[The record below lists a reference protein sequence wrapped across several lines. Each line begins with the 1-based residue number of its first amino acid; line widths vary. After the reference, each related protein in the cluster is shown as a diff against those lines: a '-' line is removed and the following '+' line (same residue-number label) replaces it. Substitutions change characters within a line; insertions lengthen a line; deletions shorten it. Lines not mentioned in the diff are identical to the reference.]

1 MVSNLVGGDAA
12 MIELE
17 QLVAG
22 YDGVAIT
29 PPLSGMICPGSLT
42 AIVGLNGCGKSTLL
56 KTLAGFLPPVSGR
69 LRWQGKRPV
78 IGWLAQRHALE
89 SQFPLNVQDVVSQGA
104 WPGVSL
110 LRGLGG
116 GTRRRI
122 GAVLERVGLA
132 GLAKTPIEALSGGQF
147 QRMLFARV
155 MVQQAPL
162 VMLDEPFT
170 GIDEATS
177 RELMDLILEMHR
189 QGQTILAVLHDNQ
202 RVAAF
207 SRDAAADSPA
217 RLLGRYPGGAPGL
230 QSCEVGMIWHTFFQP
245 FIEFGFMRR
254 ALVVCLALSLST
266 TMLGVFLLLRRMSLM
281 GDALSHAILPG
292 VAVGYLLSGMSLLAM
307 TLGGFIAGI
316 VVALVAGWVSRRT
329 PLKEDASFAGF
340 YLGSLALGVTLVSL
354 RGSSVDLLH
363 LLFGSILAVDRDA
376 ALFVSGVASL
386 TLLCIAL
393 CYRGLV
399 SEAFDSAWLQVNHR
413 RLPALLHGL
422 FLALLVLN
430 LVAGFQV
437 LGTLMAVGVMMLP
450 AVAARCWARTLPGI
464 LLLAAGMG
472 ALCAWLGLSFSWA
485 ISLPAGPAIVL
496 TASALFF
503 VSLFFG
509 TRSRLLVGWRTL
521 MG

>member
-69 LRWQGKRPV
+69 LRWQGTRPV

-110 LRGLGG
+110 LRGLGRHPA
-116 GTRRRI
+116 THRR
-122 GAVLERVGLA
+122 GAGAGRAG

-202 RVAAF
+202 RVADFFPETLLLTPQRACWGATRAVLPAF
-207 SRDAAADSPA
+207 SHVR
-217 RLLGRYPGGAPGL
+217 
-230 QSCEVGMIWHTFFQP
+230 
-245 FIEFGFMRR
+245 
-254 ALVVCLALSLST
+254 
-266 TMLGVFLLLRRMSLM
+266 
-281 GDALSHAILPG
+281 
-292 VAVGYLLSGMSLLAM
+292 
-307 TLGGFIAGI
+307 
-316 VVALVAGWVSRRT
+316 
-329 PLKEDASFAGF
+329 
-340 YLGSLALGVTLVSL
+340 
-354 RGSSVDLLH
+354 
-363 LLFGSILAVDRDA
+363 
-376 ALFVSGVASL
+376 
-386 TLLCIAL
+386 
-393 CYRGLV
+393 
-399 SEAFDSAWLQVNHR
+399 SA
-413 RLPALLHGL
+413 
-422 FLALLVLN
+422 
-430 LVAGFQV
+430 
-437 LGTLMAVGVMMLP
+437 
-450 AVAARCWARTLPGI
+450 
-464 LLLAAGMG
+464 
-472 ALCAWLGLSFSWA
+472 
-485 ISLPAGPAIVL
+485 
-496 TASALFF
+496 
-503 VSLFFG
+503 
-509 TRSRLLVGWRTL
+509 
-521 MG
+521 